1 MDAVVAAN
9 GGRLPSTVAEA
20 ARLTELEHA
29 MKETLRLYPAAL
41 YVVRRADPGVGGELV
56 VPSGGGEGGAEAGAG
71 AGGVTAG
78 RRFRV
83 PEGAVMWVS
92 PYVMVGSLGCTL
104 GRQPRPVCLTAMPV
118 CDVRCSHH
126 VRLRRVL

>member
-1 MDAVVAAN
+1 MVAAS

-20 ARLTELEHA
+20 AQLTELEHG

-56 VPSGGGEGGAEAGAG
+56 VPSGAGAEAAAGAEAEAGAGAG

-92 PYVMVGSLGCTL
+92 PYVMVGWGAHSTPWERSRRQCVSLRHLC
-104 GRQPRPVCLTAMPV
+104 VM
-118 CDVRCSHH
+118 
-126 VRLRRVL
+126 